1 MSQLYPPYI
10 EGTLPAFHGDTIKVP
25 FEMNPAVSWS
35 EVAGFVLKVKNIY
48 TNEEIGILDI
58 SLDDTNKR
66 DIQQNKVLSFKGFIS
81 SVEFDK
87 LVNKYNLYL
96 STEKEYEEAKQE
108 LESKKNTM
116 SDEEYKKQLDELEKH
131 YKEILSDHT
140 LTEEQKE
147 QLKNTP
153 LIIGLSYKFQLA
165 YKGTDEIIGY
175 YSTVGVAKYTNKP
188 TIIID
193 SLSEEQNN
201 TQVVINLNKQIFVGK
216 YTNEDVTEKVYSYRF
231 DIYDQKNQLILSS
244 GQILHNN
251 EYGTQLIN
259 ANGNKIQCTDQFLL
273 QKELD
278 YYASYKIQYSVK
290 TINGLEISSPKYTIV
305 AAPTVEP
312 DINATPQ
319 AALNAENGYI
329 EITFNQYM
337 QPTLTG
343 KFLLV
348 RASDKDN
355 YKEWNTMANY
365 IFNVQITKD
374 WSYKD
379 FTVEHGVSYKYAFC
393 QYNVKK
399 EDESIVN
406 IVSNRRESNE
416 IKVEF
421 DSMFLYDGER
431 QLKINYNP
439 KVSSFKINT
448 LESKTDTIGGQFPYF
463 FRNGNVKYRE
473 FPISGLISYWSDN
486 EELFLKKED
495 MLLDKTVQSRIQND
509 SELVAAFQKLK
520 PQTTN
525 LEAYNFDAER
535 EFKIQVLDFLTN
547 GKPKLFRS
555 APEGSY
561 LVRLMNTS
569 LSPNDTLGRM
579 LHTFS
584 STAYEI
590 ADLNYDNLLEYKM
603 IDITPYQNQELFGW
617 HTIDLS
623 TISLGTNLLKRTA
636 YSINIEDVP
645 QGAKIIIGDQE
656 IVIGQTWQYKP
667 DGMLEPFNIL
677 IVDWSG
683 VDQNKYPKSHG
694 LITYSYKINGKSE
707 FDRYEKIENSDII
720 IEFSKENNNQPN
732 ETNGWNII
740 KQLIEDDNILNG
752 FNFIKFEK
760 QEFDND
766 DNIHLDD
773 NKEPLLNDYEIGF
786 SYSNIHTFDEKISIE
801 QSGQLFVEDLDKM
814 TYLELGRG
822 VKAIISARRTKIY
835 YYKEEK

>member
-1 MSQLYPPYI
+1 MSKLYPPYI
-10 EGTLPAFHGDTIKVP
+10 EGTLPAFYGDTIKVP
-25 FEMNPAVSWS
+25 FETNPAVSWS

-48 TNEEIGILDI
+48 TNEEIGTINI
-58 SLDDTNKR
+58 KLDDTNKK
-66 DIQQNKVLSFKGFIS
+66 DIQQNKILNFEGFVS
-81 SVEFDK
+81 SIKFDK
-87 LVNKYNLYL
+87 LTK
-96 STEKEYEEAKQE
+96 
-108 LESKKNTM
+108 
-116 SDEEYKKQLDELEKH
+116 
-131 YKEILSDHT
+131 
-140 LTEEQKE
+140 EEQKAS
-147 QLKNTP
+147 TDIV

-165 YKGTDEIIGY
+165 YKGIDETIGY

-188 TIIID
+188 TVIID
-193 SLSEEQNN
+193 NLNEEQNN
-201 TQVVINLNKQIFVGK
+201 TQIVTNLNKQIFVGK
-216 YTNEDVTEKVYSYRF
+216 YTNEDITEKVYSYRF
-231 DIYDQKNQLILSS
+231 DVYDQKNQLVLSS
-244 GQILHNN
+244 GQLLHNN
-251 EYGTQLIN
+251 EDGTQLIN
-259 ANGNKIQCTDQFLL
+259 TDGNQIQCTDQFLL

-278 YYASYKIQYSVK
+278 YYANYKIQYSVK
-290 TINGLEISSPKYTIV
+290 TINGLEINSPKYTII

-312 DINATPQ
+312 DINATPR
-319 AALNAENGYI
+319 ATLNAENGYV

-337 QPTLTG
+337 QPILTG

-348 RASDKDN
+348 RASNKDN

-365 IFNVQITKD
+365 IFNIQIIKD

-379 FTVEHGVSYKYAFC
+379 FTVEHGVTYKYAFC

-399 EDESIVN
+399 DDESIIN

-439 KVSSFKINT
+439 KISSFKINT

-495 MLLDKTVQSRIQND
+495 MSLDKTVQFRTQSD
-509 SELVAAFQKLK
+509 TELAAALQKLK

-535 EFKIQVLDFLTN
+535 EFKTQVLDFLTD

-561 LVRLMNTS
+561 LVRIMNTS

-623 TISLGTNLLKRTA
+623 TISLGTNLLERTA

-645 QGAKIIIGDQE
+645 EGVKIIIGDQE
-656 IVIGQTWQYKP
+656 IVMGQTWQYKP
-667 DGMLEPFNIL
+667 DGMLEPFNTL
-677 IVDWSG
+677 IVNWPDSIG
-683 VDQNKYPKSHG
+683 KDLQG
-694 LITYSYKINGKSE
+694 LITYSYKIDGKTE
-707 FDRYEKIENSDII
+707 FDRYEKITNSDII
-720 IEFSKENNNQPN
+720 IEFSR
-732 ETNGWNII
+732 TNGNHSNQVVDWNII
-740 KQLIEDDNILNG
+740 KQLTKDNNILNG

-760 QEFDND
+760 QEYDKQND
-766 DNIHLDD
+766 KIHTDEENDQHYLD
-773 NKEPLLNDYEIGF
+773 DYEIGF
-786 SYSNIHTFDEKISIE
+786 SYSDISDFDTKISIE
-801 QSGQLFVEDLDKM
+801 QSGQLFAEDLAKM

-822 VKAIISARRTKIY
+822 VKATISARRTKID
-835 YYKEEK
+835 YYKEEE